1 MRLVGNLINDLQNS
15 TDGNQSNLLENTIVM
30 YGSNFGDASK
40 HTTDNMPVIVAGGR
54 LKHGQHLA
62 FDRDKNYPLPNL
74 FVSMLQ
80 SMDIELE
87 QFATSTGTITGLDF
101 A

>member
-1 MRLVGNLINDLQNS
+1 MRLVGDLINDLQNS

-87 QFATSTGTITGLDF
+87 QFATSTGTMTGLDV

>member
-1 MRLVGNLINDLQNS
+1 MRLGGDLINDLQNS

-87 QFATSTGTITGLDF
+87 QFATSTGTMTGLDV

>member
-1 MRLVGNLINDLQNS
+1 
-15 TDGNQSNLLENTIVM
+15 M

-40 HTTDNMPVIVAGGR
+40 HTTDNMPVIVAGGK
-54 LKHGQHLA
+54 LKQGQHLA

-80 SMDIELE
+80 SMDIEVE
-87 QFATSTGTITGLDF
+87 QFATSTGTMTGFDI